1 MTRSTGR
8 LDDADY
14 IRLQLT
20 ARLEDVLA
28 SYFPGHV
35 IRRGKAYLSAKG
47 SKDLGSW
54 SVNMTGGKRG
64 AWYRFSQGVGGG
76 VVELLSYQLY
86 GRTDA
91 YAEAFRE
98 ARAFLGISGEVDE
111 KANQR
116 ARQRQEEAR
125 RKAEIEDAKYHEDT
139 LAAAQRIW
147 SEVRLIAGTLAETY
161 LHNFGLPTPP
171 GGWPECLGFHPAL
184 PYPGKGRLPALIA
197 RVDDVAG
204 NITGVWREFISPD
217 GHKADVEVQKLG
229 LGPVSGGAVRLGGR
243 GARIGVAE
251 GVRTALAAWSLIGF
265 EYPVWACLSTSG
277 LTGFEVPLFVERIVG
292 FPDGDR
298 PYRKQGNE
306 FIPAVPAGRKAIL
319 TLKDRVEQDGIG
331 FSMAAEPPAGLDY
344 LDLWR
349 SSIGEAA

>member
-1 MTRSTGR
+1 MTR
-8 LDDADY
+8 DDADY
-14 IRLQLT
+14 IRSQLT

-47 SKDLGSW
+47 PKDLGSW
-54 SVNMTGGKRG
+54 SVNMTGGRRG
-64 AWYRFSQGVGGG
+64 QWYRFSQGVGGG

-125 RKAEIEDAKYHEDT
+125 RKAEIEDARYHEDT
-139 LAAAQRIW
+139 LAAADRIW
-147 SEVRLIAGTLAETY
+147 REVKPITGTLAETY

-171 GGWPECLGFHPAL
+171 MGWPECLGFHPAL
-184 PYPGKGRLPALIA
+184 PYPGRGRMPALIA

-217 GHKADVEVQKLG
+217 GYKADVENQKLG
-229 LGPVSGGAVRLGGR
+229 LGPVSGGAVRLGGQA
-243 GARIGVAE
+243 ARIGIAE
-251 GVRTALAAWSLIGF
+251 GVRTALGAWALIGF
-265 EYPVWACLSTSG
+265 AYPVWSVLSTAG
-277 LTGFEVPLFVERIVG
+277 MTGFDAPLFVDRVDIY
-292 FPDGDR
+292 PDGDR
-298 PYRKQGNE
+298 PMRRKDGG
-306 FIPAVPAGRKAIL
+306 FVPAIPAGRKAAL
-319 TLKDRVEQDGIG
+319 TLREKLAGARVDCTI
-331 FSMAAEPPAGLDY
+331 AAEPPAGLDY
-344 LDLWR
+344 LDLWQNCM
-349 SSIGEAA
+349 GEAA

>member
-1 MTRSTGR
+1 MSR
-8 LDDADY
+8 DDADF
-14 IRLQLT
+14 IRSQLT
-20 ARLEDVLA
+20 VRLEDMLA

-47 SKDLGSW
+47 PKDLGSW

-76 VVELLSYQLY
+76 VIELLSYQLY

-98 ARAFLGISGEVDE
+98 ARAFLGITGEVDE

-125 RKAEIEDAKYHEDT
+125 RKAEIKDAKYREDT
-139 LAAAQRIW
+139 LETARLIW
-147 SEVRLIAGTLAETY
+147 SETQPVAGTLAEAY

-171 GGWPECLGFHPAL
+171 MGWPECLGFHPAL
-184 PYPGKGRLPALIA
+184 PYPGKGRMPALVA

-217 GHKADVEVQKLG
+217 GRKAGVELQKLG
-229 LGPVSGGAVRLGGR
+229 LGPVSGGAVRLGGQ

-251 GVRTALAAWSLIGF
+251 GVRTALGAWALIGF

-277 LTGFEVPLFVERIVG
+277 LTGFEVPLLVERVVG
-292 FPDGDR
+292 FPDGDK
-298 PYRKQGNE
+298 PYRKHGNE
-306 FIPAVPAGRKAIL
+306 FVPAIPAGRKAML
-319 TLKDRVEQDGIG
+319 TLKERAEQDGLG
-331 FSMAAEPPAGLDY
+331 FSLAAEPPSGLDY
-344 LDLWR
+344 LDLWQNCM
-349 SSIGEAA
+349 GEAA

>member
-1 MTRSTGR
+1 MTRH
-8 LDDADY
+8 DADY
-14 IRLQLT
+14 IRSQLT

-28 SYFPGHV
+28 SYFPSHI
-35 IRRGKAYLSAKG
+35 IRRGKAYLSANG
-47 SKDLGSW
+47 PKDLGSW
-54 SVNMTGGKRG
+54 SVNMTGGRRG
-64 AWYRFSQGVGGG
+64 QWYRFSQGVGGG

-91 YAEAFRE
+91 YAKAFRE

-125 RKAEIEDAKYHEDT
+125 LKAEADDAKYHEDT
-139 LAAAQRIW
+139 LAAAERIW
-147 SEVRLIAGTLAETY
+147 SEVKPIAGTLAEAY
-161 LHNFGLPTPP
+161 LHNFALPTPP
-171 GGWPECLGFHPAL
+171 MGWPNVLGFHAAL
-184 PYPGKGRLPALIA
+184 PYPGRGRMPALVA

-204 NITGVWREFISPD
+204 NIAGVWREFISSD
-217 GHKADVEVQKLG
+217 GRKADVEMQKLG
-229 LGPVSGGAVRLGGR
+229 LGPVSGGAVRLGGQ

-251 GVRTALAAWSLIGF
+251 GVRTALGAWALIGF

-306 FIPAVPAGRKAIL
+306 FVPAVPAGRKAML
-319 TLKDRVEQDGIG
+319 TLKERAEQDGLG
-331 FSMAAEPPAGLDY
+331 FSLAAEPPAGKDFLDV
-344 LDLWR
+344 WQECM
-349 SSIGEAA
+349 GEAA